1 MHNRVI
7 LYLLL
12 CLWGIIS
19 PSVASHLLPTTA
31 LEEHQIH
38 KPLNIT
44 GWIQEQEENRGL
56 QEGEA
61 EFLRLCHGSDR
72 AKLNNKL
79 KEYHLVNP
87 EHEAIKLS
95 SEYTP
100 YSFWGKG
107 INEED
112 FGILGGVLKDG
123 KYLSAKY
130 RINPNRSAGYGEEER
145 YNPSSGSLSKA
156 VYVNLYKEENR
167 YEFVRKD
174 NDSIV
179 YSGRAKVC
187 DLIAENE
194 DGYFVTGEKENAFV
208 DYARKNSIK
217 TDTLLEQTSVLKE
230 LVEQVNEQLNKK
242 VGEPKDESILGI
254 VLSDKLQ
261 AYEEFNNRRFLV
273 VPLKTR
279 VLSINQRSWQELAQK
294 VFSKSELDS
303 TDGDILITIPYVACK
318 GIAGDYSGHYYFM
331 PGVATGE
338 KVKVD
343 FSQLQ
348 KKSYS
353 NTIKI
358 SSFSAS
364 NEKLKLTDIGRFIM
378 DIFTHTSKKMAIHYG
393 LFNAS
398 GTIEYGRVYKEV
410 TTGNNFNK
418 QINLYVQ
425 KRYTELLEIQ
435 NDYDA
440 KAKSMEKA
448 AYSDERAAYRTDRR
462 AAPSRD
468 KRARILP
475 SSLKTLEE
483 NRRKALEAK
492 VLELSNSFDI
502 VAYNNIPESDKI
514 LFKEAFME
522 TVYDGNKENNARY
535 YIQRIAFRTLQDN
548 LRYYRPT
555 SDDWISGKNYNTAH
569 TFNKSFWTEYVDRY
583 VYSILD
589 ITSYVLM
596 FFGLDVLSEGGALF
610 YSVLRGKVDRLVE
623 YTVSMAAPSVLG
635 PAFRTTFKA
644 TGNLFT
650 TVRKEGVKTVE
661 TITTKAAAAKLLTKK
676 RAKGVSSDNL
686 SSLLKTDITGQ
697 FPQLRD
703 ATGKLRGAGTLWK
716 RTGDDITE
724 HFSSNGKYLVKH
736 DKATHELV
744 FADVETGEVLGYY
757 LDEVKDFASGKFSQT
772 ISGNYDELITK
783 LSKLHKGGTINT
795 PSGYTL
801 TSKPGKTTTILG
813 SYDPDIKKVLSEIGN
828 LKNADFGAKNGGFN
842 VLNVPDN
849 YNKTAKQFWDDYN
862 VKFLDEAI
870 ARGDDIVL
878 ATDPMKLDKVFKDP
892 SLLTDITDIN
902 SLSKELLKTDDK
914 TLSGFG
920 RELKY
925 VFSKNYKYNAELNVF
940 FK

>member
-12 CLWGIIS
+12 CLWGITS
-19 PSVASHLLPTTA
+19 PGAASHLLPTTA

-56 QEGEA
+56 QEGRA
-61 EFLRLCHGSDR
+61 EILRLCHGSDR

-107 INEED
+107 INKKD

-194 DGYFVTGEKENAFV
+194 DGYFVTGEKEKPFV
-208 DYARKNSIK
+208 DYARENSIK
-217 TDTLLEQTSVLKE
+217 TDTLLEQTSVLEE

-294 VFSKSELDS
+294 VFSESELDS
-303 TDGDILITIPYVACK
+303 TDGDILITIPYFDCK
-318 GIAGDYSGHYYFM
+318 GIVGDYSGHYYFM

-353 NTIKI
+353 NTTKI

-425 KRYTELLEIQ
+425 ERYTELLEIQ
-435 NDYDA
+435 NDYDSIA
-440 KAKSMEKA
+440 ESMEKA
-448 AYSDERAAYRTDRR
+448 ATTSPKVALLYT
-462 AAPSRD
+462 
-468 KRARILP
+468 
-475 SSLKTLEE
+475 SLKTLDE
-483 NRRKALEAK
+483 NRRKALGAK

-535 YIQRIAFRTLQDN
+535 YIQRIAFRTLQKN
-548 LRYYRPT
+548 LRYYST
-555 SDDWISGKNYNTAH
+555 SGDKYNTAH

-596 FFGLDVLSEGGALF
+596 FVGLDVLPEGGALF

-623 YTVSMAAPSVLG
+623 YTVSIAAPSVLG
-635 PAFRTTFKA
+635 PAFRTTVKA
-644 TGNLFT
+644 TGNLFAA
-650 TVRKEGVKTVE
+650 VSEKGVKTVK

-676 RAKGVSSDNL
+676 RAKGTGNL
-686 SSLLKTDITGQ
+686 SDRL
-697 FPQLRD
+697 
-703 ATGKLRGAGTLWK
+703 
-716 RTGDDITE
+716 
-724 HFSSNGKYLVKH
+724 
-736 DKATHELV
+736 
-744 FADVETGEVLGYY
+744 
-757 LDEVKDFASGKFSQT
+757 
-772 ISGNYDELITK
+772 
-783 LSKLHKGGTINT
+783 
-795 PSGYTL
+795 
-801 TSKPGKTTTILG
+801 
-813 SYDPDIKKVLSEIGN
+813 
-828 LKNADFGAKNGGFN
+828 ADFPALALALAKKLDKLKGFRKN
-842 VLNVPDN
+842 
-849 YNKTAKQFWDDYN
+849 
-862 VKFLDEAI
+862 KFLDDFAKAPDDVLQKINKNPGLINAWKRIDDHLGEAGELI
-870 ARGDDIVL
+870 RKNPDALKQVDDAIKEGLDATDAIEDAVQTLKKSKPTWEEVKVLFKRGNDFNKKGRIKYGDRQSEIVL
-878 ATDPMKLDKVFKDP
+878 HGVDKKAGKRLDAYVPGDKIISRKATDIDNITEQTWRNYCNELVTKYKVGTP
-892 SLLTDITDIN
+892 LN
-902 SLSKELLKTDDK
+902 STKMPGEPP
-914 TLSGFG
+914 LSG
-920 RELKY
+920 KY
-925 VFSKNYKYNAELNVF
+925 CLEIPASNQTAKKLES
-940 FK
+940 FKKIAKEYGKENGGIEIIFLTE

>member
-12 CLWGIIS
+12 CLWGITS
-19 PSVASHLLPTTA
+19 PGAASHLLPTTA

-56 QEGEA
+56 QEGRA
-61 EFLRLCHGSDR
+61 EILRLCHGSDR

-107 INEED
+107 INKKD

-194 DGYFVTGEKENAFV
+194 DGYFVTGEKEKPFV
-208 DYARKNSIK
+208 DYARENSIK
-217 TDTLLEQTSVLKE
+217 TDTLLEQTSVLEE

-294 VFSKSELDS
+294 VFSESELDS
-303 TDGDILITIPYVACK
+303 TDGDILITIPYVDCK
-318 GIAGDYSGHYYFM
+318 GIVGDYGGHYYFM

-353 NTIKI
+353 NTTKI

-425 KRYTELLEIQ
+425 ERYTELLEIQ
-435 NDYDA
+435 NDYDSIA
-440 KAKSMEKA
+440 ESMRKA

-462 AAPSRD
+462 AAPSRN
-468 KRARILP
+468 KRARRLP
-475 SSLKTLEE
+475 SSLETLEE
-483 NRRKALEAK
+483 NRRKALGAK
-492 VLELSNSFDI
+492 VLELSNSSEI

-522 TVYDGNKENNARY
+522 TVYEGNKENNARY
-535 YIQRIAFRTLQDN
+535 YIQRIAFRTLQKN
-548 LRYYRPT
+548 LRYYST
-555 SDDWISGKNYNTAH
+555 SGDKYNTAH

-583 VYSILD
+583 VYNILD

-596 FFGLDVLSEGGALF
+596 FVGLDVLSDGGALF
-610 YSVLRGKVDRLVE
+610 YSVLRGNVDRSVE
-623 YTVSMAAPSVLG
+623 YTVSIAAPSVLG
-635 PAFRTTFKA
+635 PAFRTMKA
-644 TGNLFT
+644 TGNLFAA
-650 TVRKEGVKTVE
+650 VSEKGVKTVKP
-661 TITTKAAAAKLLTKK
+661 ITKKAAAKRLTKK
-676 RAKGVSSDNL
+676 RAKGTGNL
-686 SSLLKTDITGQ
+686 SDRLADFPALALALAKKLDKLKGFRKNKFLDDFAKAPDDVIKKIGEKPGLVEAWEKM
-697 FPQLRD
+697 FNLNADDALR
-703 ATGKLRGAGTLWK
+703 KNIGALEALNQPK
-716 RTGDDITE
+716 
-724 HFSSNGKYLVKH
+724 FSRDLP
-736 DKATHELV
+736 
-744 FADVETGEVLGYY
+744 ETY
-757 LDEVKDFASGKFSQT
+757 LDADYIANHLDNFNGGVTKFVS
-772 ISGNYDELITK
+772 E
-783 LSKLHKGGTINT
+783 T
-795 PSGYTL
+795 PSGAVGPSSGTFVMPKSQADDLIAQAGGNVNKLEDLLGLDRGTL
-801 TSKPGKTTTILG
+801 GANPVRLDIENPSGLRMPSGNELGANEKWIPGGKT
-813 SYDPDIKKVLSEIGN
+813 S
-828 LKNADFGAKNGGFN
+828 GGTLEAT
-842 VLNVPDN
+842 VDQIQPGTYVP
-849 YNKTAKQFWDDYN
+849 TPAF
-862 VKFLDEAI
+862 
-870 ARGDDIVL
+870 
-878 ATDPMKLDKVFKDP
+878 
-892 SLLTDITDIN
+892 
-902 SLSKELLKTDDK
+902 
-914 TLSGFG
+914 
-920 RELKY
+920 
-925 VFSKNYKYNAELNVF
+925 
-940 FK
+940 